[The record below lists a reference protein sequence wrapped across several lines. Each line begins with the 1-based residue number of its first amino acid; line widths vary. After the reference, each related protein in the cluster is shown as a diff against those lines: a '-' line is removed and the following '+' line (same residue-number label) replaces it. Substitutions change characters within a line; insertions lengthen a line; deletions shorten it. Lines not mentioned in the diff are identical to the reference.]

1 MLLNEAQKKRYSR
14 HIALPQIGEA
24 GQQKLTNARVLVI
37 GMGGLGSPA
46 SMYLASAG
54 IGCLVISDFD
64 RVDESNLQR
73 QIVHTAAFIG
83 QEKALSAKTT
93 LSKINSDI
101 EIIAIDWA
109 LDTNELNEQIQMAD
123 VVLDCTDNFE
133 TRFEINQHC
142 VRTRTPLVSGAAI
155 RTDGQISTYLL
166 DQDDSPCY
174 RCLYAEASGSG
185 ESCAAEGILA
195 PVVGVIGT
203 IQALEAIKI
212 ITSTGRTLCGR
223 LLLFDGAGLE
233 FHEMKLKKDPA
244 CPVCSFSDAST
255 ADV

>member
-1 MLLNEAQKKRYSR
+1 MPMNEAQRKRYSR
-14 HIALPQIGEA
+14 HIALPQIGEP
-24 GQQKLTNARVLVI
+24 GQQKLLDSRVLVV

-54 IGCLVISDFD
+54 IGNLVLSDFD

-73 QIVHTAAFIG
+73 QIVHTTAFIG
-83 QEKALSAKTT
+83 QEKALSAKAT
-93 LSKINSDI
+93 LSKINPDI
-101 EIIAIDWA
+101 EINAIDWA
-109 LDTNELNEQIQMAD
+109 LDTSELHEQIQMAD

-133 TRFEINQHC
+133 TRFEINECC
-142 VRTRTPLVSGAAI
+142 VRTHTPLVSGAAI

-174 RCLYAEASGSG
+174 RCLYGEVSGSG
-185 ESCAAEGILA
+185 ESCEAEGILA

-203 IQALEAIKI
+203 MQALEAIKI
-212 ITSTGRTLCGR
+212 ITKIGRTLCGR

-233 FHEMKLKKDPA
+233 FHEMRLKKDRA
-244 CPVCSFSDAST
+244 CPVCGGSP

>member
-1 MLLNEAQKKRYSR
+1 MDKAEKKRYSR
-14 HIALPQIGEA
+14 HIQLAQIGEP
-24 GQQKLTNARVLVI
+24 GQQKLLDSRVLVV

-54 IGCLVISDFD
+54 IGCLVLSDFD

-73 QIVHTAAFIG
+73 QIVHTTDFVG
-83 QEKALSAKTT
+83 QEKALSAKST
-93 LSKINSDI
+93 LGKINPGI
-101 EIIAIDWA
+101 KIVAIDWA
-109 LDTNELNEQIQMAD
+109 LDTSELREQIRIAD

-155 RTDGQISTYLL
+155 RMDGQISTYLL

-174 RCLYAEASGSG
+174 RCLYGEVRGSG
-185 ESCAAEGILA
+185 ESCEAEGILA

-212 ITSTGRTLCGR
+212 ITATGRTLCGR

-233 FHEMKLKKDPA
+233 FHEMKLKKDPV
-244 CPVCSFSDAST
+244 CPVCSVNAPG
-255 ADV
+255 A

>member
-1 MLLNEAQKKRYSR
+1 MKEQQKKRYSR
-14 HIALPQIGEA
+14 HIALPDIGES
-24 GQQKLTNARVLVI
+24 GQQKLLDSRALIV

-54 IGCLVISDFD
+54 VGCLVLSDFD

-73 QIVHTAAFIG
+73 QIVHTTEFVG
-83 QEKALSAKTT
+83 QEKALSAMAT
-93 LSKINSDI
+93 LSKLNPEI
-101 EIIAIDWA
+101 EIIPIDWA
-109 LDTNELNEQIQMAD
+109 LDREELSEQVKLAD

-133 TRFEINQHC
+133 TRFEINELC
-142 VRTRTPLVSGAAI
+142 VQTRTPLVSGAAI
-155 RTDGQISTYLL
+155 RTDGQVSTYLPN
-166 DQDDSPCY
+166 QADSPCY
-174 RCLYAEASGSG
+174 RCLYGEVSGSG

-212 ITSTGRTLCGR
+212 IANIGRTLCGR

-233 FHEMKLKKDPA
+233 FHEMKLKKDPE
-244 CPVCSFSDAST
+244 CPVCSVSVDS
-255 ADV
+255 

>member
-1 MLLNEAQKKRYSR
+1 MNEAQTKRYSR
-14 HIALPQIGEA
+14 HIALPQIGEI
-24 GQQKLTNARVLVI
+24 GQQKLLDSRILVI

-54 IGCLVISDFD
+54 IGCLVLSDFD

-73 QIVHTAAFIG
+73 QIVHTAEFVG
-83 QEKALSAKTT
+83 QEKALSAKST
-93 LSKINSDI
+93 LTKLNPGI

-109 LDTNELNEQIQMAD
+109 MDTGELQEQINKAD

-133 TRFEINQHC
+133 TRFEINQLC
-142 VRTRTPLVSGAAI
+142 VQTRTPLVSGAAI
-155 RTDGQISTYLL
+155 RMDGQVSTYLL

-174 RCLYAEASGSG
+174 RCLYGEVSGSG
-185 ESCAAEGILA
+185 ESCEAEGILA

-212 ITSTGRTLCGR
+212 VTGVGRTLNRR

-233 FHEMKLKKDPA
+233 FHEMKLKKDPK
-244 CPVCSFSDAST
+244 CPVCSGFASS
-255 ADV
+255 